1 MSEYGLLSLL
11 PPILTIAL
19 ALWTRNIII
28 SLGLG
33 VLAGSLIVTGFHP
46 GNAVLDV
53 IENRIFTVIAKPS
66 NIQIIFTMMTIGGFI
81 KLLEVSGGAA
91 EFARA
96 TTKLITG
103 PKSAQLAA
111 WSSGMAI
118 FFTDTGNALIIGP
131 LFRPIFRRLRICRE
145 KLAYILDATASPV
158 CILIPFIG
166 WGAYIMGLIENS
178 YADIGLKT
186 DAFGVLLEV
195 MPYQFYAILTLF
207 TVFVLVLS
215 GREFGPMSKAQ
226 ISFDETP
233 EEVIESAPGSDA
245 ESCPEHRPRVSLFV
259 VPITTLLG
267 LIGCL
272 LGYFALTS
280 DLTSTHI
287 RSTLTIAYLAASIA
301 TAVLLQRFKM
311 RSLDE
316 SLTTFISGTETMV
329 YVVIILIFAWSLGSV
344 INSLGTAQTI
354 SALIVDGINPALLPA
369 IVFLLGAGISFATG
383 SSWGTFA
390 ILLSL
395 AIPVCHA
402 IDASPILTIA
412 AVLSGGLFGDHTS
425 PISDTTV
432 LASIGADCPHL
443 NHVTTQFAYALVPGV
458 VAMLAFVIAG
468 FAQSPLVLIPAFALV
483 VLVVYAVTRFA
494 ARPLIQTA
502 ELDN

>member
-11 PPILTIAL
+11 PPVLTIAL

-33 VLAGSLIVTGFHP
+33 VLSGSLIVTGFHP

-53 IENRIFTVIAKPS
+53 IENRIFIVIAKPS

-103 PKSAQLAA
+103 PRSAQLAA
-111 WSSGMAI
+111 WGSGMAI

-186 DAFGVLLEV
+186 DAFEVLLEV

-207 TVFVLVLS
+207 TVFVVVLS
-215 GREFGPMSKAQ
+215 GREFGAMAKAQ
-226 ISFDETP
+226 TDFDETP
-233 EEVIESAPGSDA
+233 EESIESEPVSEPCLGSSS
-245 ESCPEHRPRVSLFV
+245 EVRPRVSLFV
-259 VPITTLLG
+259 VPIATLLG

-287 RSTLTIAYLAASIA
+287 RSTLTIAYLCASIA
-301 TAVLLQRFKM
+301 TAMLLQR
-311 RSLDE
+311 
-316 SLTTFISGTETMV
+316 
-329 YVVIILIFAWSLGSV
+329 
-344 INSLGTAQTI
+344 
-354 SALIVDGINPALLPA
+354 
-369 IVFLLGAGISFATG
+369 
-383 SSWGTFA
+383 
-390 ILLSL
+390 
-395 AIPVCHA
+395 
-402 IDASPILTIA
+402 
-412 AVLSGGLFGDHTS
+412 
-425 PISDTTV
+425 
-432 LASIGADCPHL
+432 
-443 NHVTTQFAYALVPGV
+443 
-458 VAMLAFVIAG
+458 
-468 FAQSPLVLIPAFALV
+468 
-483 VLVVYAVTRFA
+483 
-494 ARPLIQTA
+494 
-502 ELDN
+502 